1 MSGHSKWAQV
11 KHKKA
16 VVDAKKGKMF
26 SKIVKEIS
34 VAARI
39 GGGDPD
45 GNPRLR
51 TAIEKA
57 REVNMPQENIK
68 KAIMKGTGELP
79 GMTYEES
86 VYEGYGPGG
95 TAILLEVLTDNK
107 NRTVSEIRHIMTKHG
122 GNLGEVGCVGWMF
135 EKKGYILVEKAKI
148 DEDSLMS
155 IALEAGAED
164 MKNDPREDS
173 FEIITTPEDMNRV
186 KTSLEASGVP
196 LSLAEITMLPRSYVS
211 LDAKAADQMIR
222 LTEALED
229 HEDIQNVYTNS
240 DIPDEVMAK
249 VGK

>member
-16 VVDAKKGKMF
+16 AVDVRKGKIF
-26 SKIVKEIS
+26 SKIAKEIA

-57 REVNMPQENIK
+57 REVNMPGENIK
-68 KAIMKGTGELP
+68 RAIMKGTGELP
-79 GMTYEES
+79 GVSYEET

-95 TAILLEVLTDNK
+95 TAILLEVFTDNR

-122 GNLGEVGCVGWMF
+122 GNLGEAGCVAWMF
-135 EKKGYILVEKAKI
+135 DKKGYILIEKTKT
-148 DEDSLMS
+148 DEDSLMAA
-155 IALEAGAED
+155 ALEAGAAD
-164 MKNDPREDS
+164 MKSDPGEDNY
-173 FEIITTPEDMNRV
+173 EIITAPEDLNKV
-186 KTSLEASGVP
+186 KSALEAAGIPVA
-196 LSLAEITMLPRSYVS
+196 LAEITMLPKSYVA
-211 LDAKAADQMIR
+211 LDEKSAEQMIR
-222 LTEALED
+222 LVDTLED
-229 HEDIQNVYTNS
+229 HEDIQNVYTNF

>member
-16 VVDAKKGKMF
+16 AVDARRGKIF
-26 SKIVKEIS
+26 SRIAKEIA

-57 REVNMPQENIK
+57 REVNMPGENIK
-68 KAIMKGTGELP
+68 RAIMKGTGELP
-79 GMTYEES
+79 GVAYEET

-95 TAILLEVLTDNK
+95 TAILLEVLTDNR

-122 GNLGEVGCVGWMF
+122 GNLGEAGCVAWMF
-135 EKKGYILVEKAKI
+135 DKKGYILIEKTKI
-148 DEDSLMS
+148 DEDSLMAA
-155 IALEAGAED
+155 ALEAGAAD
-164 MKNDPREDS
+164 MKSDSGEDNY
-173 FEIITTPEDMNRV
+173 EIITAPEDLNKV
-186 KTSLEASGVP
+186 KSALEAAGIPV
-196 LSLAEITMLPRSYVS
+196 SLAEITMLPKSYVA
-211 LDAKAADQMIR
+211 LDEKSAEQMIR
-222 LTEALED
+222 LVDALED
-229 HEDIQNVYTNS
+229 HEDIQNVYTNF
-240 DIPDEVMAK
+240 DIPDEVVAK